1 MLHCNKVFLFFH
13 RLKIQISAKKG
24 VMDEDAVC
32 KAKKEYKQVTNN
44 IFMLIFIFYKRFV
57 DLSLHS
63 NNMEPPTYDKL

>member
-1 MLHCNKVFLFFH
+1 
-13 RLKIQISAKKG
+13 
-24 VMDEDAVC
+24 MDEDAVC